1 MILNMLDLLIEVLKT
16 TVLVTGLVVIMM
28 MLIESVNVENSGRL
42 FGRLKNNGFAQVL
55 ISALL
60 GVLPGCM
67 GGFAVVSM
75 YTHRLLGF
83 GALLAMMVAT
93 AGDEAFLMLAM
104 FPDKAALL
112 LGVLFVIAV
121 IAGLVANRFAKSP
134 IPTRLEDSFVIHE
147 EDSSHDHSGH
157 SEGFRPSV
165 RLQRII
171 LLTGIVLYLAALLLG
186 FLEEGDHAESTSGFN
201 FLSEEWMYWLFGIL
215 SLIVII
221 ALIFSSDHFVSE
233 HLWEHIVC
241 RHLPNIVAWTG
252 GMLLGVGILFHFIDL
267 NAWIGENTFLMIL
280 LAILVGLVPQSGPH
294 MVFVTLFAGGV
305 IPFPVLLANSL
316 VQDGHASLPL
326 LADSKRSFVKAKL
339 VKVAIALAV
348 SSLFLLFS

>member
-28 MLIESVNVENSGRL
+28 MLIESVNVENSGRI

-134 IPTRLEDSFVIHE
+134 IPTRLEDSFEIHE

-171 LLTGIVLYLAALLLG
+171 LLKRRVQR
-186 FLEEGDHAESTSGFN
+186 
-201 FLSEEWMYWLFGIL
+201 IL
-215 SLIVII
+215 S
-221 ALIFSSDHFVSE
+221 
-233 HLWEHIVC
+233 C
-241 RHLPNIVAWTG
+241 TG
-252 GMLLGVGILFHFIDL
+252 GASH
-267 NAWIGENTFLMIL
+267 
-280 LAILVGLVPQSGPH
+280 QS
-294 MVFVTLFAGGV
+294 
-305 IPFPVLLANSL
+305 INICS
-316 VQDGHASLPL
+316 
-326 LADSKRSFVKAKL
+326 ADCNRQQTNCS
-339 VKVAIALAV
+339 
-348 SSLFLLFS
+348 

>member
-1 MILNMLDLLIEVLKT
+1 MILNMLDLLIEVLRT

-134 IPTRLEDSFVIHE
+134 IPTRLEDSFEIHE

-252 GMLLGVGILFHFIDL
+252 
-267 NAWIGENTFLMIL
+267 
-280 LAILVGLVPQSGPH
+280 
-294 MVFVTLFAGGV
+294 
-305 IPFPVLLANSL
+305 
-316 VQDGHASLPL
+316 
-326 LADSKRSFVKAKL
+326 
-339 VKVAIALAV
+339 
-348 SSLFLLFS
+348 

>member
-28 MLIESVNVENSGRL
+28 MLIESVNVENSGRI

-134 IPTRLEDSFVIHE
+134 
-147 EDSSHDHSGH
+147 
-157 SEGFRPSV
+157 
-165 RLQRII
+165 
-171 LLTGIVLYLAALLLG
+171 
-186 FLEEGDHAESTSGFN
+186 
-201 FLSEEWMYWLFGIL
+201 
-215 SLIVII
+215 
-221 ALIFSSDHFVSE
+221 
-233 HLWEHIVC
+233 
-241 RHLPNIVAWTG
+241 
-252 GMLLGVGILFHFIDL
+252 
-267 NAWIGENTFLMIL
+267 
-280 LAILVGLVPQSGPH
+280 
-294 MVFVTLFAGGV
+294 
-305 IPFPVLLANSL
+305 
-316 VQDGHASLPL
+316 
-326 LADSKRSFVKAKL
+326 
-339 VKVAIALAV
+339 
-348 SSLFLLFS
+348 